1 MKNNTA
7 CHLQK
12 ISQGYLRNIFRFILL
27 IHVAFVAAI
36 VGTSVESIAAVEIPS
51 PSWLARTH
59 VADNMVINGLPSVVH
74 YFETD
79 RKLEELLDFYRQR
92 WDESAVKKA
101 GYREAEVGP
110 WHVISKID
118 GQYLLTVQAQ
128 QKDAFTTKGYLATGD
143 LSAVQNKKDQGEGVP
158 KMSGSKI
165 VNDLVSNDPG
175 KKGRTMMIAN
185 GFSVSG
191 NTDYYRNY
199 YLSRGW
205 GQLMDQGS
213 NEAQVLAFSR
223 FGKEAHLVISKTT
236 GGSTMVV
243 MNLIEND

>member
-1 MKNNTA
+1 MKSNTA

-12 ISQGYLRNIFRFILL
+12 ISQEYLRKIFRFILL
-27 IHVAFVAAI
+27 IHLAHLAGI
-36 VGTSVESIAAVEIPS
+36 IGTSVESVAAVEIVS
-51 PSWLARTH
+51 PSWLERTLI
-59 VADNMVINGLPSVVH
+59 ADSMVINGLPSVVH

-79 RKLEELLDFYRQR
+79 RKLEELLEFYRQR
-92 WDESAVKKA
+92 WDESAAEKA

-128 QKDAFTTKGYLATGD
+128 QKDSFTTKGYLAIGD
-143 LSAVQNKKDQGEGVP
+143 LSAVQKKKDPGKGVP

-175 KKGRTMMIAN
+175 KKGRTMVIAN
-185 GFSVSG
+185 GFSVSS

-213 NEAQVLAFSR
+213 NEAQVLAFTR
-223 FGKEAHLVISKTT
+223 FGKEAHLVINKA

>member
-7 CHLQK
+7 CYVQE
-12 ISQGYLRNIFRFILL
+12 ISQEYLRKIFRLILL
-27 IHVAFVAAI
+27 IHVAHVAVIA
-36 VGTSVESIAAVEIPS
+36 GTSVESIAAVEIPS
-51 PSWLARTH
+51 PSWVERTL

-79 RKLEELLDFYRQR
+79 RKLEELLDFYRQK
-92 WDESAVKKA
+92 WDESVAQKA

-110 WHVISKID
+110 WHVISKIE

-128 QKDAFTTKGYLATGD
+128 QKDAFATKGYLAIGD
-143 LSAVQNKKDQGEGVP
+143 LSAVQNQKDQGKSVP

-185 GFSVSG
+185 SFSVSS
-191 NTDYYRNY
+191 NTEYYRNY

-213 NEAQVLAFSR
+213 NEAQVLAFTR
-223 FGKEAHLVISKTT
+223 FGKEAHLVISKP
-236 GGSTMVV
+236 GKSTMVV
-243 MNLIEND
+243 MNLIENN

>member
-1 MKNNTA
+1 MKSNTA
-7 CHLQK
+7 CHLRK
-12 ISQGYLRNIFRFILL
+12 IPKEYLRKIFRFILL
-27 IHVAFVAAI
+27 IHVAAI
-36 VGTSVESIAAVEIPS
+36 AGTSVESIAAVEIPS
-51 PSWLARTH
+51 PSWLERTPI
-59 VADNMVINGLPSVVH
+59 AENMVINGLPSVVH

-79 RKLEELLDFYRQR
+79 RKLEVLLDFYRQS
-92 WDESAVKKA
+92 WDKSAANKA

-110 WHVISKID
+110 WHVISKLE

-128 QKDAFTTKGYLATGD
+128 QKDTFTTKGYLAIGD
-143 LSAVQNKKDQGEGVP
+143 LSAVPKKKDQGKGVP

-165 VNDLVSNDPG
+165 VNDLISYDPG
-175 KKGRTMMIAN
+175 KKGRTMVIAN
-185 GFSVSG
+185 GFSVSS
-191 NTDYYRNY
+191 NSDYYRNY

-223 FGKEAHLVISKTT
+223 FGTEAHLVINKA
-236 GGSTMVV
+236 GGSTIVV

>member
-1 MKNNTA
+1 
-7 CHLQK
+7 
-12 ISQGYLRNIFRFILL
+12 
-27 IHVAFVAAI
+27 
-36 VGTSVESIAAVEIPS
+36 
-51 PSWLARTH
+51 
-59 VADNMVINGLPSVVH
+59 MVINGLPSVVH

-92 WDESAVKKA
+92 WDESAAKKA

-118 GQYLLTVQAQ
+118 GRYLLTVQAQ
-128 QKDAFTTKGYLATGD
+128 QKDAFTTKGYLAIGD
-143 LSAVQNKKDQGEGVP
+143 LSAVQNKKDQGKGVP

-185 GFSVSG
+185 GFSVSS

-213 NEAQVLAFSR
+213 NDAQVLAFTR
-223 FGKEAHLVISKTT
+223 YGKEAHLVINKT
-236 GGSTMVV
+236 GGSTIVV
-243 MNLIEND
+243 MNLIENN

>member
-1 MKNNTA
+1 MKDNSA
-7 CHLQK
+7 CHLPK
-12 ISQGYLRNIFRFILL
+12 ISKEYLRKILRFILL
-27 IHVAFVAAI
+27 IHVAHISII
-36 VGTSVESIAAVEIPS
+36 VGTSNESIAAVEIPS
-51 PSWLARTH
+51 PSWMERTL

-79 RKLEELLDFYRQR
+79 RKLEELFDFYRQR
-92 WDESAVKKA
+92 WDESAAKKI

-110 WHVISKID
+110 WHVISKIE

-128 QKDAFTTKGYLATGD
+128 QKDPFTTKGYLAIGD
-143 LSAVQNKKDQGEGVP
+143 LSAVQNKKDRGKDVP

-165 VNDLVSNDPG
+165 INDLVSNDPG

-185 GFSVSG
+185 GFSVSS

-205 GQLMDQGS
+205 GQLMDQGG

-223 FGKEAHLVISKTT
+223 FGKEAHLVISKT
-236 GGSTMVV
+236 GRSTMVV
-243 MNLIEND
+243 MNLIENN

>member
-1 MKNNTA
+1 MKNSTA
-7 CHLQK
+7 CPVQK
-12 ISQGYLRNIFRFILL
+12 ISQEYLRKIFRFILPIL
-27 IHVAFVAAI
+27 VAHIAVI
-36 VGTSVESIAAVEIPS
+36 VVTSVESIAAVEIPS
-51 PSWLARTH
+51 PSWLERTL

-79 RKLEELLDFYRQR
+79 RTLEELLDFYRQK
-92 WDESAVKKA
+92 WDESAAQKA

-128 QKDAFTTKGYLATGD
+128 QKEAFTTKGYLAIGD
-143 LSAVQNKKDQGEGVP
+143 LSAVQNKKDRGKGVP

-185 GFSVSG
+185 SFSVSS

-199 YLSRGW
+199 YLSHGW

-213 NEAQVLAFSR
+213 NDAQVLAFSR
-223 FGKEAHLVISKTT
+223 FGKEAHLVISKTS
-236 GGSTMVV
+236 GSTMVV